1 MSPDLNGKV
10 AVVTGAAAGIGRD
23 YARGL
28 ARCGAHVVVADIN
41 EAGAKE
47 TAGIIDSDGGQAL
60 ALGVDVS
67 SKQSTLDLAVA
78 VRERCG
84 TAHILVNNAAI
95 FHDLKKYS
103 QLTIDIEYWR
113 KIFSVNLDGALL
125 ATQAFAPLMI
135 EAGWGRVIMQT
146 STAAYSAA
154 GVYGA
159 TKIALLPLVRGFAK
173 ELGQHNITVNGIAP
187 GATMTEA
194 MLDTVPAARL
204 AELRSAQ
211 FIDRPGVTEDLIG
224 PLLFLC
230 GDDSRW
236 ITGQTLIVDGGAT
249 WRL

>member
-1 MSPDLNGKV
+1 MSPDLSGKV

-28 ARCGAHVVVADIN
+28 ARCGAQVVVADIN

-47 TAGIIDSDGGQAL
+47 TSELIKADGGAAL
-60 ALGVDVS
+60 TAVVDVS
-67 SKQSTLDLAVA
+67 SKESTLALAAA

-84 TAHILVNNAAI
+84 GAHILVNNAAI
-95 FHDLKKYS
+95 FHDLKKFP

-113 KIFSVNLDGALL
+113 KVFSVNLDGALL
-125 ATQAFAPLMI
+125 ATQALAPLLI

-146 STAAYSAA
+146 STAAYAAA

-159 TKIALLPLVRGFAK
+159 TKIALLPLIRGFAK
-173 ELGQHNITVNGIAP
+173 ELGPHNITVNGIAP

-194 MLDTVPAARL
+194 MMDTVPTERL
-204 AELRSAQ
+204 AELRAAQ
-211 FIDRPGVTEDLIG
+211 FIDRPGVTEDLVG

-230 GDDSRW
+230 GEESRW
-236 ITGQTLIVDGGAT
+236 ITGQTLVVDGGAT